1 MAVNS
6 NISTIASAASNRG
19 LVHIRL
25 MGQVTRRGFNKGLV
39 ALGAGVLASGAGRA
53 AKAATEINYTG
64 WQGYDD
70 AANAGG
76 FLDKNGLVLQTTY
89 IEANDQIPALAH
101 SGGIGSMD
109 LVTPSAYYVP
119 LNVRGG
125 VLQPLDTSRIPNLK
139 GVMPFFQNI
148 HDLNI
153 DGKTYGVPFAWGSCP
168 LMYNADVIKNVP
180 TSWADLFKDEYKGK
194 VAVTADLTGITIP
207 MASLATG
214 TRTPWLITK
223 SELDATIDLLIK
235 FKREHARTIAPSYG
249 DLANLLG
256 SGEVIMAQGW
266 EPVSAWMGDNAPTV
280 KWVVPK
286 EGCCTFVESY
296 GIAVDAP
303 HEDADY
309 EIVNHVI
316 SPEGQ
321 AHAAEVNSIAVTV
334 ADAVPLLSDA
344 VKNIYPY
351 DDIPGYFARAGGV
364 TPLYPLDSDGTH
376 VTYDEVL
383 KGWERFMAA

>member
-1 MAVNS
+1 
-6 NISTIASAASNRG
+6 
-19 LVHIRL
+19 
-25 MGQVTRRGFNKGLV
+25 
-39 ALGAGVLASGAGRA
+39 
-53 AKAATEINYTG
+53 
-64 WQGYDD
+64 
-70 AANAGG
+70 
-76 FLDKNGLVLQTTY
+76 
-89 IEANDQIPALAH
+89 
-101 SGGIGSMD
+101 
-109 LVTPSAYYVP
+109 
-119 LNVRGG
+119 
-125 VLQPLDTSRIPNLK
+125 
-139 GVMPFFQNI
+139 MPFFQDI
-148 HDLNI
+148 PDLNF

-168 LMYNADVIKNVP
+168 LMYNADVIKDIP
-180 TSWADLFKDEYKGK
+180 TSWGDLFKDEYKGK

-214 TRTPWLITK
+214 TNTPWLITK

-286 EGCCTFVESY
+286 EGACTFVESY
-296 GIAVDAP
+296 GIAMDAP

-309 EIVNHVI
+309 KVVNHVI

-334 ADAVPLLSDA
+334 TDAVPLLSDA

-351 DDIPGYFARAGGV
+351 DDIPGYFARAGGI